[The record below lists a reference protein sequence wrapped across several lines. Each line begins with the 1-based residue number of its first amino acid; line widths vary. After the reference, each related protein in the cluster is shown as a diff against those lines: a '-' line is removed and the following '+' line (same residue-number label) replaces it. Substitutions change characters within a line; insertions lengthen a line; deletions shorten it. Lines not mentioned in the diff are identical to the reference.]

1 MMRQSLQAVLPE
13 ISGNKTSLLRKSVCS
28 DLLTLFNSPHS
39 ALPSLLVSGMPEW
52 QVHNPSDKH
61 LQSWYCRQLRSALLF
76 HEPRI
81 AALQVNLKEAY
92 CHTLA
97 ISLEIMLYHDDEPLT
112 FDLVWIMAVRPVRR
126 WRMSAK
132 HNLQLAQFTPEA
144 FGNRIHAGIHS
155 ARIGRIGSPVR
166 PDSVQPAARCE
177 FLVGWRIPAARQSHS
192 RRGQPALKA
201 RSSKRQKR
209 C

>member
-28 DLLTLFNSPHS
+28 DILTLFNSPHS

-52 QVHNPSDKH
+52 QVHNQSDKH

-81 AALQVNLKEAY
+81 AALQVNFKEAY

-97 ISLEIMLYHDDEPLT
+97 ISLEIMLYHDGEPLT
-112 FDLVWIMAVRPVRR
+112 FDLVWDNGG
-126 WRMSAK
+126 WCSAMLE
-132 HNLQLAQFTPEA
+132 N
-144 FGNRIHAGIHS
+144 
-155 ARIGRIGSPVR
+155 
-166 PDSVQPAARCE
+166 E
-177 FLVGWRIPAARQSHS
+177 FLVGWRTPAARQSHS

>member
-28 DLLTLFNSPHS
+28 DILTLFNSPHS

-52 QVHNPSDKH
+52 QVHNQSDKH

-81 AALQVNLKEAY
+81 AALQVNIKEAY

-97 ISLEIMLYHDDEPLT
+97 ISLEIMLYHDGEPLT
-112 FDLVWIMAVRPVRR
+112 FDLVWDNGG
-126 WRMSAK
+126 WCSAMLE
-132 HNLQLAQFTPEA
+132 NV
-144 FGNRIHAGIHS
+144 S
-155 ARIGRIGSPVR
+155 
-166 PDSVQPAARCE
+166 
-177 FLVGWRIPAARQSHS
+177 
-192 RRGQPALKA
+192 
-201 RSSKRQKR
+201 
-209 C
+209 

>member
-1 MMRQSLQAVLPE
+1 MMRQSRQAVLPE
-13 ISGNKTSLLRKSVCS
+13 ISGNKTSSLRKSICS

-52 QVHNPSDKH
+52 QVHNQSDKH

-92 CHTLA
+92 SHTLA

-112 FDLVWIMAVRPVRR
+112 FDLVWD
-126 WRMSAK
+126 
-132 HNLQLAQFTPEA
+132 N
-144 FGNRIHAGIHS
+144 G
-155 ARIGRIGSPVR
+155 
-166 PDSVQPAARCE
+166 
-177 FLVGWRIPAARQSHS
+177 GWRSATLENVSYTISS
-192 RRGQPALKA
+192 S
-201 RSSKRQKR
+201 RSSRQKR
-209 C
+209 SATGFMRVFIRYA

>member
-1 MMRQSLQAVLPE
+1 
-13 ISGNKTSLLRKSVCS
+13 
-28 DLLTLFNSPHS
+28 TLFNSPHS

-97 ISLEIMLYHDDEPLT
+97 ISLEIMLYHDDESLT
-112 FDLVWIMAVRPVRR
+112 FDLVWD
-126 WRMSAK
+126 
-132 HNLQLAQFTPEA
+132 N
-144 FGNRIHAGIHS
+144 G
-155 ARIGRIGSPVR
+155 
-166 PDSVQPAARCE
+166 
-177 FLVGWRIPAARQSHS
+177 GWRSATLENVS
-192 RRGQPALKA
+192 
-201 RSSKRQKR
+201 
-209 C
+209 